1 MSFSVWNNREVNMP
15 RPIGDGPGTG
25 GGFISKPARGWP
37 HPDQLITKE
46 GITYAVRVSLNMM

>member
-1 MSFSVWNNREVNMP
+1 MP
-15 RPIGDGPGTG
+15 RPLGDGPGAG

-46 GITYAVRVSLNMM
+46 GITYAVRVSFENV